1 MSKRIVAL
9 SVLVVLI
16 FTAIA
21 CSTNPATGESE
32 MILIPTEQE
41 IAMGEASAPQF
52 EEQFGGLVPD
62 RNAQRA
68 LNEIGQRIAAGSDRP
83 MPYSFGLLASD
94 IPNAFALPGGPIYV
108 TSGFMM
114 LLESDR
120 ELAAVLGHEIGHIA
134 ARHSVAAMSRQVGWQ
149 FLVDFGASLFSDNAD
164 LAAMGGSFAAGMAE
178 LSYSRE
184 NEYEADALGLRYMT
198 RAGYDPDGM
207 AVMLG
212 RLLSMSSGPGSKLE
226 ELFKTHPNTEYRVQ
240 KVWETINTQ
249 YQDPPRGGIN
259 PSSEFAQI
267 YGAALWALQ

>member
-1 MSKRIVAL
+1 MSTRIVAL

-32 MILIPTEQE
+32 IILISTEQE
-41 IAMGEASAPQF
+41 IAMGESSAAQF

-62 RNAQRA
+62 QNAQNA
-68 LNEIGQRIAAGSDRP
+68 LNEIGQQIAAGSDRS

-108 TSGFMM
+108 TAGFML

-149 FLVDFGASLFSDNAD
+149 FLVDYGASLFSNNSE
-164 LAAMGGSFAAGMAE
+164 LVAMGGTFATGMAE

-184 NEYEADALGLRYMT
+184 NEYEADDLGLRYMT

-207 AVMLG
+207 AVMLS
-212 RLLSMSSGPGSKLE
+212 RLLAMSSGPGSKLD

-240 KVWETINTQ
+240 KVWDTIDAQ
-249 YQDPPRGGIN
+249 YQDAPKGGID
-259 PSSEFAQI
+259 PSVEFARI
-267 YGAALWALQ
+267 YGAAIWALQ